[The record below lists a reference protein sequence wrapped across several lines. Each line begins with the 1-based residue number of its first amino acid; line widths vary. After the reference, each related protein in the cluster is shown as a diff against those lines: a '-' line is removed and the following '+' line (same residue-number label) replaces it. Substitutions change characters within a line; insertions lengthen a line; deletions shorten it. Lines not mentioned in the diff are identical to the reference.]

1 MELDVPTHSY
11 SVLKEHLQSINKQ
24 KEIELYYEL
33 LSSGHSVG
41 EILDSLGHLQCKSEH
56 GNVTTAEHPTSRV
69 DRVAPDVT
77 SEAALMGEASAN
89 IQHIPDLTAPAEAE
103 SGRTDDSPLKDLGSG
118 DRLKFAGES
127 FPGSETNIDRSAAV
141 HTSVDSEIEI
151 PPGNQEL
158 RQRGKFSVSAKQFA
172 IGALYTVAVASAS
185 IGSFAYLRG
194 GPNADPMTTRVQSGI
209 SSGAEAVTIRASAA
223 EGSETV
229 DESLKA
235 TARVVNANSPSAPES
250 SQSADSH
257 SAVPGSLQKE
267 AAEVSI
273 TFPASTSHIRQME
286 EPSPQ
291 VKASAFKNHDA
302 VGSGTGRSRDVSV
315 PMAEEIGGQQIV
327 HAFYTA
333 LERGDGEAASLLVI
347 PEKREAGPFS
357 AGELSRFYGRLEMP
371 LRLLEV
377 DRAGDNLYNVLYR
390 YKVRNG
396 RFCNGRSLVTTITLQ
411 NQALIEK
418 IQSPSRC

>member
-1 MELDVPTHSY
+1 MEQDVPTHSH
-11 SVLKEHLQSINKQ
+11 SVLKEPLPGVDKQ

-41 EILDSLGHLQCKSEH
+41 EILDSLGHLQCKFK
-56 GNVTTAEHPTSRV
+56 GKVTTAEHPSSKAGRA
-69 DRVAPDVT
+69 APDVT
-77 SEAALMGEASAN
+77 SEATLMGVAPAN
-89 IQHIPDLTAPAEAE
+89 TQRIPGLTAPVEAE
-103 SGRTDDSPLKDLGSG
+103 SGRTHDSRLNELGSD
-118 DRLKFAGES
+118 DRLKLAGES

-141 HTSVDSEIEI
+141 HTSASREIQL
-151 PPGNQEL
+151 PPSNQEI
-158 RQRGKFSVSAKQFA
+158 RQPSKFSVSAKQFA

-185 IGSFAYLRG
+185 IASFAYVSG
-194 GPNADPMTTRVQSGI
+194 GPNADPTTARVQSGI
-209 SSGAEAVTIRASAA
+209 SSGAEAVAIRPSAA
-223 EGSETV
+223 DGLEMV
-229 DESLKA
+229 DESLEA
-235 TARVVNANSPSAPES
+235 TTQVADANSPSAPES
-250 SQSADSH
+250 SRSADPH
-257 SAVPGSLQKE
+257 SAVPGSIQRE

-273 TFPASTSHIRQME
+273 TFPASTSHIRQVE

-291 VKASAFKNHDA
+291 VKAPVFQNHDT
-302 VGSGTGRSRDVSV
+302 VRSGTGRSRDVSV
-315 PMAEEIGGQQIV
+315 PMEKAIGGQQIV
-327 HAFYTA
+327 RAFYTA

-347 PEKREAGPFS
+347 PEKRGAGPFS

-377 DRAGDNLYNVLYR
+377 DRAGGNLYNVLYR